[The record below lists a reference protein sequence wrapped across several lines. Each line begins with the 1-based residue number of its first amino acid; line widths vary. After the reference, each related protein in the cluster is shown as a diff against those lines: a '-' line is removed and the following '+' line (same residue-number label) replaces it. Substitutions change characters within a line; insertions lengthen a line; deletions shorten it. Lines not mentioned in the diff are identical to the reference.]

1 MKTKIIVCFLFFGL
15 ICALPTFGQLKDVQ
29 GWREAKWGMTEDE
42 ILKAF
47 KGEAVHLDKAQDWDQ
62 LNLYASIGI
71 NNYDINGDKYN
82 VYFAMDKTA
91 KTLKMIQIYAADKQY
106 GLFQMRFKN
115 LEPIFTEKYGAPSFK
130 DNSDRI
136 VNKSV
141 VAWYFPSTKIELQY
155 MDYSLMITYSVP
167 RGKDKI

>member
-1 MKTKIIVCFLFFGL
+1 
-15 ICALPTFGQLKDVQ
+15 
-29 GWREAKWGMTEDE
+29 MTEDE

-115 LEPIFTEKYGAPSFK
+115 LEPIFTEKYGAPS
-130 DNSDRI
+130 
-136 VNKSV
+136 V